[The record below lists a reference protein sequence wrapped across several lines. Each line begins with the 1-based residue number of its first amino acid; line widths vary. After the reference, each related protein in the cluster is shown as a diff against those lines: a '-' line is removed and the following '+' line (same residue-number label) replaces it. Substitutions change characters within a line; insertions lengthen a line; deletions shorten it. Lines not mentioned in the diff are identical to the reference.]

1 MESRTRQE
9 AVSGF
14 LARASTQGVR
24 LNADRRLAQKGD
36 NPHSAGWPLYKLNG
50 CLEILV
56 GMAFGNCNAHLVAAH
71 IVEKVGHPM

>member
-1 MESRTRQE
+1 
-9 AVSGF
+9 
-14 LARASTQGVR
+14 
-24 LNADRRLAQKGD
+24 LAQKGD